1 LKEKT
6 EKECQA
12 FTQEMN
18 EINRQL
24 EHDQKLRQFMNT
36 KSQEK
41 SIKTSNRKKKQG
53 KMKD

>member
-1 LKEKT
+1 
-6 EKECQA
+6 
-12 FTQEMN
+12 MN

-41 SIKTSNRKKKQG
+41 SLKTSNRKKKEG
-53 KMKD
+53 NFLFYNLYKLRYMIK